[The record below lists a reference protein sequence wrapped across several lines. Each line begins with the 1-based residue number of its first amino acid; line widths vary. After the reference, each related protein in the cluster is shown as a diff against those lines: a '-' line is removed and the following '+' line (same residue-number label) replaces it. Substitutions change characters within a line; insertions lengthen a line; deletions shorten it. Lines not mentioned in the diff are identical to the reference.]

1 MAKKR
6 QEDPPSGSPA
16 WMATFSDL
24 MNLLLCFFVLLF
36 SMSTVDA
43 QKFELVLASLR
54 SSFSVLPSGGS
65 SVGEGAMINSGMNQM
80 EYFDVFYQASENTQ
94 GNVDES
100 EQHSADATEDNEDE
114 GLHSDTAGGGSASE
128 NESEMTKTQDS
139 SQMTEEE
146 IEEAYEQQGLEES
159 EEMAEDIEE
168 QLDEQNIASDVAV
181 DFNSQYVV
189 LTLNG
194 ALLFESGSAELMED
208 AYTLVDRVGIV
219 LESYD
224 ANIIDIEGHT
234 DNVPIHNELYANNNV
249 LSAFRA
255 INVMEYLVDTTKL
268 KAKNLKASG
277 RGENDPVADNA
288 TAEGRAKNR
297 RVEIKIYNSLASAED

>member
-24 MNLLLCFFVLLF
+24 MNLLLCFVVLLF

-54 SSFSVLPSGGS
+54 SSFSVLPAGGS
-65 SVGEGAMINSGMNQM
+65 SVGEGSMINSGMNQM
-80 EYFDVFYQASENTQ
+80 EYFDVFYEASENTQ
-94 GNVDES
+94 GNVTEN
-100 EQHSADATEDNEDE
+100 EQHSADATEDNTDE
-114 GLHSDTAGGGSASE
+114 GLESDAAGGGNATD
-128 NESEMTKTQDS
+128 NDSEMTEQQTS
-139 SQMTEEE
+139 AMTEEE

-159 EEMAEDIEE
+159 EEMAEDIED

-194 ALLFESGSAELMED
+194 ALLFESGSAELMEE

-224 ANIIDIEGHT
+224 SNIIDIEGHT
-234 DNVPIHNELYANNNV
+234 DNVPIHNELYADNNV

-277 RGENDPVADNA
+277 RGENAPVADNA

-297 RVEIKIYNSLASAED
+297 RVEIKIYNSLSSAEE